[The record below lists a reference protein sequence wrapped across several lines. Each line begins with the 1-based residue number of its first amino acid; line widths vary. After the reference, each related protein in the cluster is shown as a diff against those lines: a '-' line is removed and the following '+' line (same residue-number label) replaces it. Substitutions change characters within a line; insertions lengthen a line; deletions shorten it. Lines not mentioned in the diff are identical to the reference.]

1 MADSENR
8 IAHPMNEALTA
19 LNGNAGALLV
29 VMSLGILLFLAT
41 LTYHTVELRR
51 ERRSQTGQLTEQLGR
66 TMAGLQKIN
75 SSIIAQTNETKERL
89 GTLRPAI
96 EQADQ
101 LLRDATNFTS
111 DFKAV
116 RAELRQ
122 LDEHLEGLNLAAA
135 QSATAQAE
143 ATGALSELK
152 QHLGTLRQEVAASAQ
167 PQPAQPTQELRQIQE
182 QVGAIRQAVAAAAQ
196 TQATG
201 TSSLRSDLSAFAA
214 EQSRATQAMR
224 DSLAAE
230 LRQQETRFRQLTDK
244 FLAESTELRSRIE
257 SQSRTSP
264 APRQVTPE
272 VGHAAKAEL
281 DAEAR
286 KEFRKIAERLDSL
299 QTRIEDIIKF

>member
-51 ERRSQTGQLTEQLGR
+51 ERRAQSGQLAEQLGR

-101 LLRDATNFTS
+101 MLRDATNFTT

-116 RAELRQ
+116 RGELRQ
-122 LDEHLEGLNLAAA
+122 LGERLDGLNLAAT
-135 QSATAQAE
+135 QSAAAQAE
-143 ATGALSELK
+143 VTGAVSELK
-152 QHLGTLRQEVAASAQ
+152 QHLGALRQEVATA
-167 PQPAQPTQELRQIQE
+167 PQPEPAPAPPELRQIQE
-182 QVGAIRQAVAAAAQ
+182 QVGAIQKAVAAAAQ

-201 TSSLRSDLSAFAA
+201 ASSLRSDLSAFAA

-224 DSLAAE
+224 DSLATE
-230 LRQQETRFRQLTDK
+230 LRQQETRLRQLTEK
-244 FLAESTELRSRIE
+244 FLAESTELRNRIE
-257 SQSRTSP
+257 SQSRLAT

-272 VGHAAKAEL
+272 STHAAKAEL